1 MELFKDDISISAS
14 EDEAEKEEEC
24 SHSCEA
30 AEKPKERTI

>member
-14 EDEAEKEEEC
+14 EDEAENEEEC

-30 AEKPKERTI
+30 AEKAR